1 MERPTSPQQEEP
13 PEEAGARIIRELL
26 AMPDPP
32 RTLEE
37 DLLETNMRMVQEK
50 DIIPL
55 QRALERQKAALRA
68 SIAAQLEEH
77 FRTNP
82 SLTKEQRAS
91 RHEAASAFAKKQI
104 AALREHTRKLINDLH
119 AVRKRR
125 DEAIR
130 AWCRTHSMP
139 DDLTLPPALHST
151 APAA

>member
-1 MERPTSPQQEEP
+1 MERQKKLSMPEES
-13 PEEAGARIIRELL
+13 PEEAGARIIRGLL
-26 AMPDPP
+26 DMPDPP

-55 QRALERQKAALRA
+55 QLALERQKLALRA

-77 FRTNP
+77 FRANP

-91 RHEAASAFAKKQI
+91 RHDAARAYERKQI
-104 AALREHTRKLINDLH
+104 AALREHTRKLIDSLH

-130 AWCRTHSMP
+130 AWCISERTRS
-139 DDLTLPPALHST
+139 AG
-151 APAA
+151 